1 MAREDDY
8 RNAAALAKD
17 ELAAMDPER
26 LAGLCGAQA
35 VAKQGAPTLEFSFL
49 GQQIQA
55 HWPQVDLVRA
65 DADQEVPI
73 QQQVLLLHY
82 LQGAWKS
89 GGPDIAGEWMAFQD
103 VPDGKFYMDA
113 FHRRAKFPLLQ
124 AFGRRPESLKTHAR
138 SAYGAQPIDLG
149 DVSVSIPALPRI
161 RVALVLWAGDDE
173 FPPEGNILFDR
184 NTNAYLSAED
194 MAWLSGMIVYPLMG
208 IARHD
213 EKAEQEAKN
222 E

>member
-17 ELAAMDPER
+17 DLAAKDPER
-26 LAGLCGAQA
+26 LAGFCGARLSTE
-35 VAKQGAPTLEFSFL
+35 QGAPILEFFFL

-55 HWPQVDLVRA
+55 HWPEVSLARV

-124 AFGRRPESLKTHAR
+124 AFGRQPRSLETHAR

-208 IARHD
+208 MARD
-213 EKAEQEAKN
+213 AQAKQEAK